1 MLTLTTTADMRRPPA
16 GTGIPTEGLTTEEDK
31 GFPMDTK
38 QVSAHSRAP
47 SSGVVHINIR
57 LTDGYTII
65 SNRLS
70 QHRGLSLLAIG
81 LGTHIQS
88 LPAGRRIGIKV
99 LAATFPEGETAIAAG
114 LRELEHHGFLRRT
127 RERVAGG
134 RVATRTE
141 SYNHPDAAARRVSPA
156 PVLER
161 GPVLVPEPEPGAVPE
176 LEPEPEA
183 EPVREA
189 EAEPEPEAV
198 LESEA
203 EPEPEAERVPEPE
216 PAAGQEPELEAEPEA
231 EPVPESE
238 PGAEPELEPEA
249 EPEAEP
255 EPVPEPESE
264 AEPEP
269 EPESVPEPEGET
281 VREEPAPAPEPRL
294 VPPPTAPKPPP
305 PPLPGPSRPTEA
317 LYAAAADLLA
327 GLRRTAPLFVLSE
340 EDVRRL
346 VPGVAAWLERGMRP
360 DAVREALTDDPP
372 VPLRHPAKLLRH
384 RLTTLLPAP
393 LPVPAPVVPLQNCE
407 DCDRAFRSPVAGVC
421 RGCGEARAD
430 GAESFRLSA

>member
-1 MLTLTTTADMRRPPA
+1 M
-16 GTGIPTEGLTTEEDK
+16 GTQQI
-31 GFPMDTK
+31 
-38 QVSAHSRAP
+38 SAPLRAP

-99 LAATFPEGETAIAAG
+99 LAATFPESEAAIAAG

-127 RERVAGG
+127 RERVGGG

-141 SYNHPDAAARRVSPA
+141 SYNHPEAAARRADPTLVRDREPA
-156 PVLER
+156 PVRER
-161 GPVLVPEPEPGAVPE
+161 GPALAPEPEPEREP
-176 LEPEPEA
+176 EPEPEA
-183 EPVREA
+183 ASV
-189 EAEPEPEAV
+189 PEPEAD
-198 LESEA
+198 
-203 EPEPEAERVPEPE
+203 PVPEP
-216 PAAGQEPELEAEPEA
+216 
-231 EPVPESE
+231 
-238 PGAEPELEPEA
+238 
-249 EPEAEP
+249 EP
-255 EPVPEPESE
+255 EPVPE
-264 AEPEP
+264 
-269 EPESVPEPEGET
+269 
-281 VREEPAPAPEPRL
+281 EPAPAPRL

-305 PPLPGPSRPTEA
+305 PPLPGPCRPTEA

-327 GLRRTAPLFVLSE
+327 GLRRTAPVFVLSE

-384 RLTTLLPAP
+384 RLIALLPPP
-393 LPVPAPVVPLQNCE
+393 LSVAAPVIPLQNCE

-421 RGCGEARAD
+421 RGCGDARAE
-430 GAESFRLSA
+430 GAEAFPLSA

>member
-1 MLTLTTTADMRRPPA
+1 
-16 GTGIPTEGLTTEEDK
+16 
-31 GFPMDTK
+31 MDTK
-38 QVSAHSRAP
+38 QVSAPSRAP

-127 RERVAGG
+127 RERVGGG

-141 SYNHPDAAARRVSPA
+141 SYNHPEAAARRVSPA

-161 GPVLVPEPEPGAVPE
+161 GPVLVPEPEPEPE
-176 LEPEPEA
+176 PEAEPEPEPEA

-189 EAEPEPEAV
+189 EAVP
-198 LESEA
+198 ESEA
-203 EPEPEAERVPEPE
+203 EPGPDAERVPEP
-216 PAAGQEPELEAEPEA
+216 
-231 EPVPESE
+231 
-238 PGAEPELEPEA
+238 
-249 EPEAEP
+249 
-255 EPVPEPESE
+255 E

-269 EPESVPEPEGET
+269 EPEPEAVPEPEPEAEP
-281 VREEPAPAPEPRL
+281 VWESEPEPVPEEPAPEPRL
-294 VPPPTAPKPPP
+294 VPPPTAPKPPR
-305 PPLPGPSRPTEA
+305 PPLPGPCRPTEA

-384 RLTTLLPAP
+384 RLITLLPAP
-393 LPVPAPVVPLQNCE
+393 LPVAAPVVPLQNCD